1 MIAGRTSVLDL
12 SGNNEETRLQ
22 WAKDLGTSK
31 MRRRLFNTVYGR
43 GEKPRSKKQIMQAA
57 KIDARHSQQVQN
69 ELDHLAST
77 HLIVRIENDGSVR
90 DRSRYL
96 YRKDPSVRKY
106 RENIIRLAD
115 NRRAAARVPTKRR
128 PLIQG
133 LQGIKTTKT
142 ITRQELRRKKPL
154 NVLYLTANPDPAHS
168 LRVGVEVRQVQD
180 AVRGSPY
187 RDNIALQYRPAADL
201 NSLIEGL
208 NDYRPRIVHF
218 SGHGDSSGI
227 AVDNPEVTRRPIK
240 IVSFDLL
247 AKALSATDVPPE
259 IVVLNACESAGARKA
274 LLPPAKIVIVMR
286 DSVSDLA
293 ATAFAAKFYAAIAAG
308 QSVKS
313 AFAQG
318 KVAIEMVSLNEA
330 DTPDLLAAPGANPAK
345 VILT

>member
-1 MIAGRTSVLDL
+1 MTKEQADQILKELEMLRKLKILEMV
-12 SGNNEETRLQ
+12 
-22 WAKDLGTSK
+22 
-31 MRRRLFNTVYGR
+31 
-43 GEKPRSKKQIMQAA
+43 EKG
-57 KIDARHSQQVQN
+57 HSQVALAQLLGLSQPTISRMV
-69 ELDHLAST
+69 LAHPLHLLKKRFHIFVFHGA
-77 HLIVRIENDGSVR
+77 LIVRIENDGSVR

-259 IVVLNACESAGARKA
+259 IVVLNACESARCAES
-274 LLPPAKIVIVMR
+274 I
-286 DSVSDLA
+286 
-293 ATAFAAKFYAAIAAG
+293 TAAG
-308 QSVKS
+308 KDRHCD
-313 AFAQG
+313 ARLG
-318 KVAIEMVSLNEA
+318 ER
-330 DTPDLLAAPGANPAK
+330 PGRDRIRSEVLCSHRSRPICEVGFCAREGCHRDGL
-345 VILT
+345 VE